1 MTLEPSTR
9 DDVFR
14 ALDSARALV
23 DAARA
28 APDTEAMKEAIR
40 VARLNLIHAYE
51 ALTEAEQALRAKYW
65 KAA

>member
-1 MTLEPSTR
+1 
-9 DDVFR
+9 
-14 ALDSARALV
+14 
-23 DAARA
+23 
-28 APDTEAMKEAIR
+28 MKEAIR